1 MPEAGTTQT
10 SVASSYLA
18 GLVFVCL
25 GISEKL
31 AILPAHHQSRH
42 HVIESQAWRSA
53 ETCTFATFIY
63 EKGSERLLR
72 HITGTDENEVI
83 RQALVWCERE
93 AIC

>member
-31 AILPAHHQSRH
+31 AILPAHHQSRSPSDR
-42 HVIESQAWRSA
+42 VAGLAKRGGLYV
-53 ETCTFATFIY
+53 CDVY
-63 EKGSERLLR
+63 LR
-72 HITGTDENEVI
+72 KELRAAPAAYYRH
-83 RQALVWCERE
+83 R
-93 AIC
+93 